1 MPLPA
6 LLPRL
11 PRRTPRRT
19 VPRWLPACLALGLL
33 PPTQAPAAASW
44 PQFRGPA
51 GQGHAGAASLP
62 LEWDTDRNV
71 RWKTPV
77 AGHGWSSPVVG
88 HGLVFLTTGVPAA
101 EGPPALHALAFDLA
115 TGALR
120 WNTEVFAA
128 AENSAQPIH
137 KKNSPASPTPL
148 IEGGRVY
155 VHFGHHGTACLDLDG
170 RPVWRNRDLGYH
182 PVHGNGGS
190 PILAGDHLIFTADG
204 ARDPAVIALDKHTGR
219 LAWKT
224 PRGVTVKQPFSFATP
239 LLIEVDGR
247 PQVIAPGSG
256 AVMAY
261 DPRDGRELWRVRYG
275 NGYSVI
281 PRPVFAHGL
290 LFLATGFGKPDL
302 LAIRPG
308 GSGDVTD
315 THIVWRTSKNA
326 PLTPS
331 LLVVGDELYAVSDTG
346 IATCF
351 AARTGQVH
359 WEERVEGNHSASP
372 LAAEGR
378 IYFQNETGTATVL
391 RAGREFAK
399 LATNKLGERTF
410 ASYAVAGDTF
420 LIRTER
426 HLYRIGGGG

>member
-1 MPLPA
+1 MLI
-6 LLPRL
+6 LPRL
-11 PRRTPRRT
+11 PTTVFHRR
-19 VPRWLPACLALGLL
+19 VLAPFLSLLSSLLLGA
-33 PPTQAPAAASW
+33 APAAAADW
-44 PQFRGPA
+44 PQFRGPT
-51 GQGHAGAASLP
+51 GQGHATVAATLP
-62 LEWDTDRNV
+62 LDWSHERNV
-71 RWKTPV
+71 RWKAPIP
-77 AGHGWSSPVVG
+77 GHGWSSPVVSG
-88 HGLVFLTTGVPAA
+88 GLVLLTTGVVDAGATPS
-101 EGPPALHALAFDLA
+101 LRALAFDFA

-120 WNTEVFAA
+120 WNTEVFSP
-128 AENSAQPIH
+128 AENADAPVH
-137 KKNSPASPTPL
+137 KKNSPASPTP
-148 IEGGRVY
+148 IVDGDRVY
-155 VHFGHHGTACLDLDG
+155 VHFGHHGTACLDLAG
-170 RPVWRNRDLGYH
+170 RVVWRNRDLTYN

-190 PILAGDHLIFTADG
+190 PLLVGDRLIFTADG
-204 ARDPAVIALDKHTGR
+204 ARDPAVIALDTHTGR

-224 PRGVTVKQPFSFATP
+224 PRAVTVKQPFSFATP

-275 NGYSVI
+275 NGFSVI
-281 PRPVFAHGL
+281 PRPIFAHGL
-290 LFLATGFGKPDL
+290 LFLATGFSKPDL

-308 GSGDVTD
+308 GTGDLTD
-315 THIVWRTSKNA
+315 THIAWRTSKNA

-351 AARTGQVH
+351 DARTGQVH

-372 LAAEGR
+372 LAAGGR
-378 IYFQNETGTATVL
+378 IYFQNEAGTGTVL
-391 RAGREFAK
+391 QAGREFVK

-410 ASYAVAGDTF
+410 ASYAVAGGTL
-420 LIRTER
+420 LIRGER